1 MRRVRLGARR
11 TRTAPATMGSAEM
24 GTRLAASMMRT
35 SAISAQTTAMRRLRA
50 LILMGRSLAPAITDT
65 RVMER
70 HAVTRTSALSGH
82 MIATRTQCVQ
92 TQRGRSRARA
102 SPTTT
107 GRGRLVLRVRRM
119 RRVRLG
125 ARRTRTAP
133 ATMGTAEMDTRL
145 AASSTWMSVTWALMI
160 AMRTPLV
167 PIRRAP
173 SPARAMT
180 GTRAMAQL
188 AVTRTS
194 ARSAHI
200 IATRIMQCAQTQK
213 GRSRAHASPTT
224 TGTGR
229 LVLRVRRMHRVR
241 LGALR
246 TRTAPVT
253 MGTAE
258 MDTRLA
264 VCPTWMSARLVRT
277 IVPGILLAPTL
288 MAPSPAL
295 ATTATPAMG

>member
-92 TQRGRSRARA
+92 TQRGHSRAHA

-107 GRGRLVLRVRRM
+107 GTGRLVLRVRRM
-119 RRVRLG
+119 HRVRLG
-125 ARRTRTAP
+125 ALRTRTAP
-133 ATMGTAEMDTRL
+133 VTMGSAGM
-145 AASSTWMSVTWALMI
+145 
-160 AMRTPLV
+160 
-167 PIRRAP
+167 
-173 SPARAMT
+173 
-180 GTRAMAQL
+180 GTRL

-224 TGTGR
+224 TGTER
-229 LVLRVRRMHRVR
+229 LVLRVR
-241 LGALR
+241 
-246 TRTAPVT
+246 
-253 MGTAE
+253 
-258 MDTRLA
+258 
-264 VCPTWMSARLVRT
+264 
-277 IVPGILLAPTL
+277 
-288 MAPSPAL
+288 
-295 ATTATPAMG
+295 